1 MDRIGKSIT
10 YLDVIK
16 FTNSLHTKNIK
27 VSSFGTE
34 SLWFTVGGVFNMPS
48 GCWPRN
54 SIFFIEVASISTSIG
69 FFPLIRD
76 NNLNGN
82 VNGMDVLVDAN
93 NRSILM
99 EALRG
104 VITVL

>member
-1 MDRIGKSIT
+1 
-10 YLDVIK
+10 
-16 FTNSLHTKNIK
+16 
-27 VSSFGTE
+27 
-34 SLWFTVGGVFNMPS
+34 MPS

-54 SIFFIEVASISTSIG
+54 SIFFIEVAWISTSIG

-99 EALRG
+99 E
-104 VITVL
+104 V